1 MIDRGEPA
9 SAERKSTPSLLPFQ
23 IVMGVISASIAG
35 IVAVLG
41 ELRDELGF
49 RDSEIGIIVTAGFAA
64 AFISQITLA
73 RYADRGH
80 GRLMASVGVALSA
93 VSLLIMGLVD
103 EMTWWFIARGMLGF
117 AGGLALPGLRRAATV
132 LDPKKVGENL
142 GRLIVGEVG
151 GFLAGPI
158 VAAGLAEA
166 FGVRAPFFAFAG
178 GMVLFL
184 PFVLRLP
191 ADAGAIDTSG
201 RSALTLLRTRR
212 LQGALLV
219 VGGYFAIIGAWE
231 SVLPGMYQ
239 NRGGGALEVGITFT
253 LISLPV
259 LLLSRRAGR
268 FADRVGPPKV
278 AVIGTGLVS
287 LACSFLGLV
296 PGLFW
301 PAVMMLFFGVS
312 DAYGFTAAQVAVSR
326 SVPEDRQAAALGL
339 MGAIEVLGAALTALP
354 AALLFDRYGEGVAWL
369 ATGLFSFSVVM
380 LGALRFRG
388 TRPAISP

>member
-1 MIDRGEPA
+1 MA
-9 SAERKSTPSLLPFQ
+9 
-23 IVMGVISASIAG
+23 VISASIAG

-49 RDSEIGIIVTAGFAA
+49 EDTEIGIIVTAGFAA
-64 AFISQITLA
+64 AFVSQATLA
-73 RYADRGH
+73 RYADRGY
-80 GRLMASVGVALSA
+80 GRLMATGGVALSA
-93 VSLLIMGLVD
+93 VALLTMTFVD
-103 EMTWWFIARGMLGF
+103 DVMWWFIARALLGF

-132 LDPKKVGENL
+132 LDPDNVGENL

-158 VAAGLAEA
+158 IAAGLAEA
-166 FGVRAPFFAFAG
+166 FGVRAPFLAFG
-178 GMVLFL
+178 IGMVLFL

-191 ADAGAIDTSG
+191 KDEGSIDTSG
-201 RSALTLLRTRR
+201 QSAFKLLRTRR

-219 VGGYFAIIGAWE
+219 VGGYFALIGAWE

-239 NRGGGALEVGITFT
+239 DRGGGSLEVGITFT
-253 LISLPV
+253 LVSIPV

-287 LACSFLGLV
+287 LAASMLGLV

-301 PAVMMLFFGVS
+301 PAIMMFVFGIS
-312 DAYGFTAAQVAVSR
+312 DAFGFTAAQVAVSR
-326 SVPEDRQAAALGL
+326 SVPGNRQAAALGL
-339 MGAIEVLGAALTALP
+339 MGAVEVLGAGMTALP
-354 AALLFDRYGEGVAWL
+354 AAVLFDRYGEGVAWI

-388 TRPAISP
+388 TEPAVSG